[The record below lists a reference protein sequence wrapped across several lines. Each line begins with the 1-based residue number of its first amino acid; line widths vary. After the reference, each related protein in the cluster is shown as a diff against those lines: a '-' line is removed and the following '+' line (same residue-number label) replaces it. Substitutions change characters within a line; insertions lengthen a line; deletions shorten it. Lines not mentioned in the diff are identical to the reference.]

1 MNKLERFHAAV
12 KGAAVD
18 RIPSIMWIHF
28 GTDIVDGA
36 ETARL
41 HARYLRKYD
50 WDLAKVVNDYRY
62 PLPEGIETLE
72 TPQDML
78 KFKPQPMDH
87 RTYAEQLR
95 CLKCLRADLG
105 PDWPIADTFFDPFQ
119 QIMRKVGFEK
129 ARMVFDNRKEA
140 KPMLDAVTETM
151 LAYVRE
157 LKKIG
162 VDSVLYSVNGAI
174 CPPHPKGVSEDVFKE
189 FMRPYETAVL
199 EEMKGMVRILHVCQF
214 HLDFSRVLDYP
225 CEVFSWWD
233 RHEACPSLAE
243 MRKMTG
249 KCLMGGVDHTKMIE
263 KTRPAIRAE
272 IRDAIAQAG
281 REKFILAP
289 GCTVMTH
296 APEHILQC
304 VRDTMNEEASAV
316 AA

>member
-1 MNKLERFHAAV
+1 MKKVERLHAAV
-12 KGAAVD
+12 NGEKVD
-18 RIPSIMWIHF
+18 RIPGIMWIHF

-41 HARYLRKYD
+41 HARYLRYYD

-62 PLPEGIETLE
+62 PLPEGLETLE

-78 KFKPQPMDH
+78 KFRPQSMEH
-87 RTYAEQLR
+87 RTYTEQFR

-105 PDWPIADTFFDPFQ
+105 PDWPIIDTLFDPFQ

-129 ARMVFDNRKEA
+129 AQMVFDNPKEA
-140 KPMLDAVTETM
+140 KPMLEAATETM

-157 LKKIG
+157 IKRIG
-162 VDSVLYSVNGAI
+162 VDGVLYSVNGAI
-174 CPPHPKGVSEDVFKE
+174 CPPHPKGVTEEIFRE
-189 FMRPYETAVL
+189 FMRPYEVRVL
-199 EEMKGMVRILHVCQF
+199 EEMKGMVRILHVCQSQ
-214 HLDFSRVLDYP
+214 LDFSRVLDYP

-233 RHEACPSLAE
+233 RNDTCPSLAE
-243 MRKMTG
+243 LRRRTD
-249 KCLMGGVDHTKMIE
+249 KCLMGGVDHTKLIE
-263 KTRPAIRAE
+263 KTRTAIRAE
-272 IRDAIAQAG
+272 IHDAISQVG
-281 REKFILAP
+281 RKKFILAP

-304 VRDTMNEEASAV
+304 VRDTLNEEALAV